1 MSWKNRIVSYS
12 VTSSGLTPETGPQK
26 VVDAFRI
33 RFPRFL
39 IDVWLLLCCSCGQL
53 TWLPVRSK
61 RVTSRLPTD
70 KYRSYIHRLTFT
82 DWDFYRFGL
91 LMSLVGQVTFC
102 AIKLKSISFENWKI
116 CPFAAV
122 WLICRKYFKISLQYK
137 CSLKMSNFSQIYTKR
152 TVWWQSLTTS
162 VSENAYIFQI
172 LRLDWCLWK

>member
-1 MSWKNRIVSYS
+1 M
-12 VTSSGLTPETGPQK
+12 E
-26 VVDAFRI
+26 
-33 RFPRFL
+33 
-39 IDVWLLLCCSCGQL
+39 SCARKPL
-53 TWLPVRSK
+53 RK
-61 RVTSRLPTD
+61 VTSRLPTD
-70 KYRSYIHRLTFT
+70 KYRLYIHRLTFT

-91 LMSLVGQVTFC
+91 LMSLVGQVSFC

>member
-1 MSWKNRIVSYS
+1 MKRLRLVYRL
-12 VTSSGLTPETGPQK
+12 TSTDRTFT
-26 VVDAFRI
+26 D
-33 RFPRFL
+33 
-39 IDVWLLLCCSCGQL
+39 LLLL
-53 TWLPVRSK
+53 IARFAAFTYWNFHRLI
-61 RVTSRLPTD
+61 TSRLPTD
-70 KYRSYIHRLTFT
+70 EYRSYIHRLTFT

>member
-1 MSWKNRIVSYS
+1 MRTTLTGLVLLPDYCSVAVTRKKTQQKMMKTNESYFRSWRENSNPYRCAKKLAVAAY
-12 VTSSGLTPETGPQK
+12 T
-26 VVDAFRI
+26 
-33 RFPRFL
+33 
-39 IDVWLLLCCSCGQL
+39 
-53 TWLPVRSK
+53 
-61 RVTSRLPTD
+61 VTSRLPTD